1 MASVVINEK
10 ICDYLIF
17 FKSDK
22 IGIIIHT
29 ELCVRVNDCH
39 LVELLLWT
47 GTGTCVCLCVCG
59 GTHLESRLNGSVG
72 RVLSP
77 SSIRSGDRPC
87 WHRWHTH
94 THRHLFQQSVLTHT
108 HKHFDSPVWGRRREE
123 VTEKYPRWSYWGY
136 DAPPPEPSEVPGN
149 QKQMLLLRIS
159 TVNPPIPLFLC
170 CVRTLRKRR
179 GGQHVYLCVFFCF
192 SPHADCVVVLVFI
205 RVCFYVCVVNRQ
217 HILWIPSWGVM
228 GNLENGPTVVFRG
241 KSMCVFVCQCVCAK
255 ERNCYWAALQGVCWK
270 SL

>member
-94 THRHLFQQSVLTHT
+94 TPASVSTVSTHT
-108 HKHFDSPVWGRRREE
+108 HTQALWFSSVRAKEGGGDR
-123 VTEKYPRWSYWGY
+123 
-136 DAPPPEPSEVPGN
+136 EVP
-149 QKQMLLLRIS
+149 KVELLG
-159 TVNPPIPLFLC
+159 
-170 CVRTLRKRR
+170 VRCTASWTLR
-179 GGQHVYLCVFFCF
+179 
-192 SPHADCVVVLVFI
+192 
-205 RVCFYVCVVNRQ
+205 
-217 HILWIPSWGVM
+217 
-228 GNLENGPTVVFRG
+228 GP
-241 KSMCVFVCQCVCAK
+241 
-255 ERNCYWAALQGVCWK
+255 W
-270 SL
+270 